1 MSDGMDKVKEFIHD
15 AAGEIQKVQVKA
27 KEIRKKAQAKMDD
40 LNLSMPKFKKN
51 KDGDVEVEIESK
63 DESTKPFRISA
74 VKTNASAGSAP
85 RTRVKIVENEQES
98 EFEVSKKGFSL
109 FSLFKRNKEDSE

>member
-1 MSDGMDKVKEFIHD
+1 MSDKMDKVKEIANEAVE
-15 AAGEIQKVQVKA
+15 AAHKVQAQA
-27 KEIRKKAQAKMDD
+27 KVVRKKIQAKMDD

-51 KDGDVEVEIESK
+51 KNGDVEVEIEST
-63 DESTKPFRISA
+63 DESVKPFRISA
-74 VKTNASAGSAP
+74 VKTNNSSGSAP

-109 FSLFKRNKEDSE
+109 FSLFKRNKEDSD